1 MALRMQ
7 LTNRISRTCRCA
19 VFMLLLSV
27 LPASFSLKMFV
38 QHTRSLSPARYFHN
52 CVRAHHVC
60 VAVFVCLVVQDIQAQ
75 DRAHRIG
82 STRAV
87 SVFRLISLSPVEEQM
102 YARAQEKLRLDQMVI
117 QVGRFDKV
125 TSSEERKGLLQDVL
139 RQEIPQGKAA
149 AAPSDEEVNRIM
161 ARSSEEF
168 EQFQRIDKDIDEED
182 AAAWRASHP
191 DSDQPCPGRFI
202 TDDELPAHVR
212 HVDVAAILDKD
223 EPEDLPTRRA
233 ATNVNY
239 SDALTERQWLRCVDR
254 GSVRT
259 RPLIRTREAQ
269 SICRSNPHDKTA
281 SASSIVWLCAEWI
294 RSCTHCRNSTTARM
308 R

>member
-1 MALRMQ
+1 M
-7 LTNRISRTCRCA
+7 
-19 VFMLLLSV
+19 
-27 LPASFSLKMFV
+27 
-38 QHTRSLSPARYFHN
+38 
-52 CVRAHHVC
+52 
-60 VAVFVCLVVQDIQAQ
+60 QDIQAQ

-139 RQEIPQGKAA
+139 RQEIPQGKEA

-202 TDDELPAHVR
+202 TDDELPAR
-212 HVDVAAILDKD
+212 A
-223 EPEDLPTRRA
+223 PRRCRCHH
-233 ATNVNY
+233 
-239 SDALTERQWLRCVDR
+239 RQ
-254 GSVRT
+254 G
-259 RPLIRTREAQ
+259 
-269 SICRSNPHDKTA
+269 
-281 SASSIVWLCAEWI
+281 
-294 RSCTHCRNSTTARM
+294 
-308 R
+308 